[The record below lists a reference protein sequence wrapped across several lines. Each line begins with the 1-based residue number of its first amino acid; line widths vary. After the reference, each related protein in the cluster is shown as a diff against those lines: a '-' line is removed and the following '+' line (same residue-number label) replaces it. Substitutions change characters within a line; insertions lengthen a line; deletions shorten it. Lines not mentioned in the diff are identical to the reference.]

1 MEEKKF
7 SIFNPNK
14 YVAFIIYLL
23 LFLILGSLFIL
34 LSAYIV
40 SSANNLNASTLIS
53 YLTKSGEDIPA
64 DYNDAKILV
73 NSIGNLII
81 YSLGMFFICFYLRD
95 EIKNDFLNILKDK
108 KFFLIYI
115 PIVGVLFCALAFG
128 IDKINLLI
136 PESQNQSTIVEM
148 IKGPLGVPII
158 LSTILIAP
166 FIEELIFR
174 KCIFYFFRTFNPV
187 VAFSVSSISFTLM
200 HMLSTT
206 NVSVGIW
213 FLMCVP
219 YLLDTLLLCFS
230 YYFGKKNVY
239 ASWFGHMLNNLLAII
254 LILI

>member
-7 SIFNPNK
+7 NPFGPNK
-14 YVAFIIYLL
+14 YVAFIIYFL
-23 LFLILGSLFIL
+23 LFLILGSVFIL

-40 SSANNLNASTLIS
+40 SGAKGLD
-53 YLTKSGEDIPA
+53 SGELIKYLMKTYDSIP
-64 DYNDAKILV
+64 DEYYDAKILV
-73 NSIGNLII
+73 NSIGNLTVYI
-81 YSLGMFFICFYLRD
+81 LGMIFIGIYLRD
-95 EIKNDFLNILKDK
+95 EIKNDFFMILKDK

-115 PIVGVLFCALAFG
+115 PIAGILFCALAYG

-136 PESQNQSTIVEM
+136 PESENQSTIVEM
-148 IKGPLGVPII
+148 LKGPLGVPII
-158 LSTILIAP
+158 ISTILIAP
-166 FIEELIFR
+166 FLEELIFR

-206 NVSVGIW
+206 NVNVGIW

-230 YYFGKKNVY
+230 YYFGRKNVY
-239 ASWFGHMLNNLLAII
+239 ASWFGHMLNNLLAVI
-254 LILI
+254 LIFI

>member
-7 SIFNPNK
+7 SFFSPNK
-14 YVAFIIYLL
+14 YIAVIIYFL
-23 LFLILGSLFIL
+23 LFLILGSVFIL

-40 SSANNLNASTLIS
+40 SNAKGLDSTTLIS
-53 YLTKSGEDIPA
+53 YLVKSTEDISKE
-64 DYNDAKILV
+64 YNDAKILV
-73 NSIGNLII
+73 NSIGNLTI
-81 YSLGMFFICFYLRD
+81 YVLAMFFICFYLRD
-95 EIKNDFLNILKDK
+95 EIKNDFLNILNNK

-115 PIVGVLFCALAFG
+115 PIAGILFCGLAFG

-136 PESQNQSTIVEM
+136 PESQNQSSIVEM

-174 KCIFYFFRTFNPV
+174 KCVFYFFKSFNPV
-187 VAFSVSSISFTLM
+187 VAFSISTITFTLM
-200 HMLSTT
+200 HMVSTT
-206 NVSVGIW
+206 NVNVGIW

-239 ASWFGHMLNNLLAII
+239 ASWFGHMLNNLLAVI
-254 LILI
+254 LIFI